1 MIAGKIGLLT
11 TVMMIAMETVDL
23 AFRYAEQDYVRAMRA
38 HYASRLRLP
47 LDIAVI
53 VGLAVLGAYE
63 WRSGSHGF
71 GITLLCVSGIFALML
86 VAAFAIIPRI
96 SFRSQPKFRD
106 DYALRFSPQGIHF
119 RTAHIDSDLQW
130 SMYTSALVDA
140 HSFILYYGSQQFT
153 VIPKRVLGR
162 FAASDVRAIAGA
174 KPVKRRG

>member
-1 MIAGKIGLLT
+1 
-11 TVMMIAMETVDL
+11 METVNL
-23 AFRYAEQDYVRAMRA
+23 SFRYAEQDYVRAMRA

-63 WRSGSHGF
+63 AWSGSQGF
-71 GITLLCVSGIFALML
+71 GITLLSVSGIFALML

-96 SFRSQPKFRD
+96 AFRSQPKFRD
-106 DYALRFSPQGIHF
+106 DYSLGFSPQGIHF

-153 VIPKRVLGR
+153 VIPKRVFRDVLQRQTFEQLLGQNV
-162 FAASDVRAIAGA
+162 SNVVD
-174 KPVKRRG
+174 KTK

>member
-1 MIAGKIGLLT
+1 
-11 TVMMIAMETVDL
+11 METVNL

-47 LDIAVI
+47 LDVAVI
-53 VGLAVLGAYE
+53 LGFAVLGAYE
-63 WRSGSHGF
+63 MWSGSHGF
-71 GITLLCVSGIFALML
+71 GITLLSVSGIFALML

-96 SFRSQPKFRD
+96 AFRSQPKFRD
-106 DYALRFSPQGIHF
+106 DYSLGFSPQGIHF

-153 VIPKRVLGR
+153 VIPKRVFQDVLQRQTFEQLLGQNV
-162 FAASDVRAIAGA
+162 SNVVDMT
-174 KPVKRRG
+174 K